1 MTGIS
6 TTHILKGITNA
17 SIDGKKTYK
26 APTYKIDEKL
36 QKKIEQSP
44 LDLDTFIAME
54 EFATYLP
61 RGKRQLKLNLPELR
75 DSLLSKSDLNQM
87 TDMDG
92 LRSGGL
98 ASFSGNNKA
107 PPKKATKLLD
117 QVAINYN
124 IKNKNKLSTNPNPTS
139 FKNTFS
145 LR

>member
-1 MTGIS
+1 MTGI
-6 TTHILKGITNA
+6 TTTAILNGQTSA
-17 SIDGKKTYK
+17 TIDGKKTYK
-26 APTYKIDEKL
+26 APTYKIDERL
-36 QKKIEQSP
+36 QKKIDESP

-54 EFATYLP
+54 QFSKYLP

-75 DSLLSKSDLNQM
+75 NELLSKSDINQL
-87 TDMDG
+87 TDTDG

-98 ASFSGNNKA
+98 ASFTGNNKA

-117 QVAINYN
+117 QKTINYN